1 MSKEKL
7 LPISIFCLA
16 ISLIISASIISN
28 GMQNNGRF
36 IGDGISQ
43 GLFNINNAISEKNN
57 NNLDSKDILS
67 LYEAAEYLGITQD
80 RLMQVI
86 NHEESEIPYIKV
98 SESFIFSRNALDKW
112 VETSKFKM

>member
-7 LPISIFCLA
+7 LPISIFCL
-16 ISLIISASIISN
+16 SLSIIISALIISN

-43 GLFNINNAISEKNN
+43 GLFNITNTISQKN

-67 LYEAAEYLGITQD
+67 LDEASQYLGISQEGLT
-80 RLMQVI
+80 QVI
-86 NHEESEIPYIKV
+86 IKDESIPCVQI
-98 SESFIFSRNALDKW
+98 SGQFIFSKKALDKW
-112 VETSKFKM
+112 VETSRFKM

>member
-28 GMQNNGRF
+28 GMDNNGRF

-43 GLFNINNAISEKNN
+43 GLFNISNTVSQGNN

-67 LYEAAEYLGITQD
+67 LDEASQYLGITQE
-80 RLMQVI
+80 RLTQLI
-86 NHEESEIPYIKV
+86 IKDDSIPYVQISGKI
-98 SESFIFSRNALDKW
+98 IFSKNALDKW
-112 VETSKFKM
+112 VETSNFKM

>member
-7 LPISIFCLA
+7 LPISIFCLSFS
-16 ISLIISASIISN
+16 IIISALIISN

-43 GLFNINNAISEKNN
+43 GLFNITNTISQKN

-67 LYEAAEYLGITQD
+67 LDEASRYLSISQERLTQIIIKD
-80 RLMQVI
+80 
-86 NHEESEIPYIKV
+86 ESLPCVQI
-98 SESFIFSRNALDKW
+98 SGQFIFSKKALDKW
-112 VETSKFKM
+112 VETSRFKM